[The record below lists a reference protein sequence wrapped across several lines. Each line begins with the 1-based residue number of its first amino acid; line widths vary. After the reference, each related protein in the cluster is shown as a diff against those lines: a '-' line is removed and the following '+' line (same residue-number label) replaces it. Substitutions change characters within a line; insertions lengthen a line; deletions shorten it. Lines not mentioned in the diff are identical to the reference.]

1 MASSFASACVA
12 SSLAVACSF
21 VVGLAAQTQPDQK
34 PVPKVKAEAANPITS
49 IEGKDNFDKYC
60 AVCHGSD
67 GKGHGPAAPAMKVA
81 VPDLTT
87 IARRNN
93 GKFDA
98 LAVEYII
105 RGTGKMSTPAH
116 GVETMPIWGDVFST
130 DDRSIG
136 MLRIRNLVK
145 YVQSLQA
152 GPGSAPR

>member
-1 MASSFASACVA
+1 MA
-12 SSLAVACSF
+12 SSLATACIASSLVVACSF
-21 VVGLAAQTQPDQK
+21 VVGLAAQTPSKQK
-34 PVPKVKAEAANPITS
+34 PVPKVEAVATHPIAS
-49 IEGKDNFDKYC
+49 IEGKDNFDAYC

-98 LAVEYII
+98 LAIEYIVK
-105 RGTGKMSTPAH
+105 GTGKMSTPAH
-116 GVETMPIWGDVFST
+116 GVETMPIWGDVFSSE
-130 DDRSIG
+130 DRAKTT
-136 MLRIRNLVK
+136 LRIGNLVK